1 MKTCKHLYEK
11 IVSWENLLAAYK
23 TFRKGKRFKDDVLKF
38 EYNYETELFKLR
50 DELME
55 HTYFPLPAHR
65 FFVYEPKKREI
76 GVNSI
81 FLIMGSATI
90 YDILWHLLTKLNFV
104 RLLF

>member
-1 MKTCKHLYEK
+1 
-11 IVSWENLLAAYK
+11 
-23 TFRKGKRFKDDVLKF
+23 VLKF

-81 FLIMGSATI
+81 FL
-90 YDILWHLLTKLNFV
+90 N
-104 RLLF
+104 LFDF

>member
-55 HTYFPLPAHR
+55 HTYFPLPAYR

-81 FLIMGSATI
+81 FL
-90 YDILWHLLTKLNFV
+90 N
-104 RLLF
+104 LFDF